1 MALFGKYRGNPLGRD
16 LLHRGKNVQLVIDEH
31 IVIGRIKALHVIELA
46 FLVNKPS
53 RDVLCKGDARIAFD
67 RDVIVVVVPAKIV
80 QGQMTGL

>member
-46 FLVNKPS
+46 FLVNVDEHTIIDRAPQPAALHLAWLKH
-53 RDVLCKGDARIAFD
+53 GIA
-67 RDVIVVVVPAKIV
+67 I
-80 QGQMTGL
+80 